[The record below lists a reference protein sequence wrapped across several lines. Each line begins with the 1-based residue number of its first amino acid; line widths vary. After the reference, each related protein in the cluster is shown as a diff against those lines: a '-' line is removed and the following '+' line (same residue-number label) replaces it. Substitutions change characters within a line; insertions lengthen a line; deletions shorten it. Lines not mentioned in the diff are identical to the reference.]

1 MDSVCSELGQNSPS
15 MGKEQPL
22 FLFLFSAKLDS
33 NKNDSV
39 LDTGSIIDNHTC
51 IFSLITLAVSAL
63 CTLKGWIN

>member
-1 MDSVCSELGQNSPS
+1 